1 MSRQTKYHKG
11 DIVSNPWTS
20 SVYDGNR
27 NYQKY
32 FVFTSKGRNT
42 ISGFYLSP
50 SGMKFEKTTFYIDG
64 NDFKVVGHTKI
75 IDQFKHEIDDI
86 IDREMEENKNN

>member
-1 MSRQTKYHKG
+1 MSQKSVYHKG

-20 SVYDGNR
+20 SIYGGNR

-42 ISGFYLSP
+42 ISGFCLSP
-50 SGMKFEKTTFYIDG
+50 SGMKFEKVTFYIDG
-64 NDFKVVGHTKI
+64 GDFKVVGHTTV
-75 IDQFKHEIDDI
+75 IDQFKHEIADI
-86 IDREMEENKNN
+86 IDEEVEADK